1 MMPFETV
8 ERIATFFSVFASF
21 LLAGQRLGNLL
32 SIFSIVPLLLIFVE
46 LKYLKLPAFL
56 AITGLLCYFVLKD
69 LNAFN
74 VLIAFQLVFVVVFS
88 SLRRTFRN
96 QFLILLF
103 SFCGAVVL
111 IPLFRQT
118 LYVVALESFFL
129 FTLFVNSH
137 LLLLRHDIENH
148 HIIKHRIGRE
158 SRMVEV
164 ERLLKSRKVLDPWL
178 RNFIFATSAFLVVT
192 TLILSA
198 FMVPVATAVK
208 KVSSWTGFN
217 VHGNFNLN
225 TYGKLNLSRKLLL
238 EIKSTKSIE
247 GRLYLEG
254 VVLSRYEKGIWHP
267 ANSEVLDI
275 EKIEK
280 KVINK
285 LEVKQYEGIEEI
297 FAPIEGTKVIF
308 QGKERLI
315 PWNGLKI
322 LPPPSEYTVLITN
335 SIRKDPL
342 SKPISVNNQAVI
354 RVAEK
359 LKQEINK
366 GDFVLDVLNN
376 YFKDF
381 DYSDNVAPSAGN
393 MDPVE
398 YFLEKTRKGPC
409 GFYASAAVL
418 ILRQLGYRADLVL
431 GFSRYGK
438 NQKYVKF
445 TGLDGHSW
453 VRVFIPEKGWI
464 VYDPTVS
471 ARISARKVQRNE
483 SIVAN
488 MKYIALVILLLITGF
503 YIFHRLNNGHDQ
515 ENQSD
520 SLPTL
525 PAPRKASITSYE
537 ASMIFQE
544 IAGNEMFSD
553 IPRMPGESAV
563 NYARRVRNEG
573 HQHAGILI
581 TASNLANDIL
591 FSTIDDESRLLLLKH
606 LKEILTNL
614 EN

>member
-1 MMPFETV
+1 MPFETV

-21 LLAGQRLGNLL
+21 LLAGQRLGSLL
-32 SIFSIVPLLLIFVE
+32 SIFSIFPLLLIFID
-46 LKYLKLPAFL
+46 LKYLKLPAIL
-56 AITGLLCYFVLKD
+56 VIVSLLGYFISKD
-69 LNAFN
+69 FNAFN
-74 VLIAFQLVFVVVFS
+74 ILISIQLMFVVIFS
-88 SLRRTFRN
+88 SLRRAFRN

-111 IPLFRQT
+111 IPLYRQT

-225 TYGKLNLSRKLLL
+225 TYGKLNLSKKLLL
-238 EIKSTKSIE
+238 EIKSSEALK

-254 VVLSRYEKGIWHP
+254 VVLSRYEKGIWYPVNLEQPHKGQ
-267 ANSEVLDI
+267 I
-275 EKIEK
+275 KQKI
-280 KVINK
+280 VNK
-285 LEVKQYEGIEEI
+285 IEVKQYEGIEEI
-297 FAPIEGTKVIF
+297 FAPIDGTIVNIY
-308 QGKERLI
+308 GNERLI
-315 PWNGLKI
+315 PWNGLKVI
-322 LPPPSEYTVLITN
+322 PPPSEYTIVITN
-335 SIRKDPL
+335 TIRNDPFFKSVSID
-342 SKPISVNNQAVI
+342 NQAVN
-354 RVAEK
+354 RVAGKLEK
-359 LKQEINK
+359 EIMK
-366 GDFVLDVLNN
+366 GGFVLDVLNK
-376 YFKDF
+376 YFEHF
-381 DYSDNVAPSAGN
+381 DYSDDVAPSAGTQ
-393 MDPVE
+393 DPVE

-409 GFYASAAVL
+409 GLYASAAVL

-431 GFSRYGK
+431 GFSRNGK
-438 NQKYVKF
+438 DQKHVRF
-445 TGLDGHSW
+445 TGLDAHSW
-453 VRVFIPEKGWI
+453 VRVFIPDKGWI

-471 ARISARKVQRNE
+471 ARISARQVHRNE

-488 MKYIALVILLLITGF
+488 LKYIALVILLLITGF
-503 YIFHRLNNGHDQ
+503 YIFHRFNTGHDQ

-520 SLPTL
+520 ALSTI

-544 IAGNEMFSD
+544 IAGNDMFMD